1 MTDKEN
7 EFNIVDK
14 NEMTLVQERIAWQ
27 TEHPKPWYL
36 KQQTKL
42 NKYSRQ
48 QTN

>member
-1 MTDKEN
+1 MNIKEN
-7 EFNIVDK
+7 NFDFIDK
-14 NEMTLVQERIAWQ
+14 KEKSLAEERIAWQ
-27 TEHPKPWYL
+27 AQHPKPWYL